1 MVSNGSSEP
10 SASNRVNPVLATKL
24 KSGIDDDSQSVWEV
38 THIGPQ
44 EVWPLKGKFTVA
56 RKDSRVAIPGVI
68 RSRIE
73 LEKQGI
79 SFLGP
84 GSVAPSELP
93 ITPRGTTY
101 NMAQEVTWLDNQHFA
116 VGRWDGSLSIFS
128 YIESATQGPLI
139 TTAVSDPGSEGVQMI
154 ALIAPWTFVTSCGGT
169 RLSVWTAT
177 NNDWRTLQTQNIA
190 YPQQLGAAN
199 SAAVTSDKGT
209 PMLAVGHESGLLST
223 WVIGGPKILHIV
235 GVINL
240 QNPHPVNPW
249 NLHNI
254 RGVAVIGGTLVVTG
268 SEDGFISVVQLP
280 STTVSQTVYNPAA
293 QRGINDISLSNGTDL
308 LVANCSVGESDFNLW
323 AFQVAPNGNVTPT
336 DRVNLRVDPTAPQ
349 VFNFCTVWSD
359 IPAGRCF
366 FSSTEEGALW
376 AGTLTGGKFD
386 ILGYQEVTSSLG
398 SALAYDA
405 EGKLA
410 LVSYDLYQFD
420 TGGKDAKTT

>member
-1 MVSNGSSEP
+1 MATRSSATGTANQVRPEDIFVVGVLATDRSTIETGMRRNFRERRKSETILGLEWFFGT

-190 YPQQLGAAN
+190 YPN
-199 SAAVTSDKGT
+199 S
-209 PMLAVGHESGLLST
+209 
-223 WVIGGPKILHIV
+223 WV
-235 GVINL
+235 
-240 QNPHPVNPW
+240 
-249 NLHNI
+249 
-254 RGVAVIGGTLVVTG
+254 R
-268 SEDGFISVVQLP
+268 
-280 STTVSQTVYNPAA
+280 
-293 QRGINDISLSNGTDL
+293 R
-308 LVANCSVGESDFNLW
+308 
-323 AFQVAPNGNVTPT
+323 
-336 DRVNLRVDPTAPQ
+336 TAPLLRQ
-349 VFNFCTVWSD
+349 TK
-359 IPAGRCF
+359 GHRCWQ
-366 FSSTEEGALW
+366 S
-376 AGTLTGGKFD
+376 
-386 ILGYQEVTSSLG
+386 VTR
-398 SALAYDA
+398 AAYSVP
-405 EGKLA
+405 G
-410 LVSYDLYQFD
+410 
-420 TGGKDAKTT
+420 